1 MEKTIKIGK
10 TSVKLNN
17 NIGWLRAYRSQFGH
31 DILPTLMPI
40 AASVLDLLGA
50 LIDENGAADISITG
64 LIKAVDSDKMVD
76 AVIHASGFEVV
87 EFVNITWAL
96 AKCADETIPE
106 PEEWEKQFETFPLDI
121 VVPAVAKLILDGTV
135 SSKNVKRL
143 GSLKKTNEPTTNR

>member
-10 TSVKLNN
+10 VPVKLNN
-17 NIGWLRAYRSQFGH
+17 NIGWLRAYRNQFGH

-50 LIDENGAADISITG
+50 LIDENGTANIDIAS
-64 LIKAVDSDKMVD
+64 LIKAADSDKMID

-87 EFVNITWAL
+87 ELINIVWAL
-96 AKCADETIPE
+96 AKCADPDVPDPET
-106 PEEWEKQFETFPLDI
+106 WEKQFEVFPLDT
-121 VVPAVAKLILDGTV
+121 VVPEVAKLIISGTV

-143 GSLKKTNEPTTNR
+143 ANLRATEPNK